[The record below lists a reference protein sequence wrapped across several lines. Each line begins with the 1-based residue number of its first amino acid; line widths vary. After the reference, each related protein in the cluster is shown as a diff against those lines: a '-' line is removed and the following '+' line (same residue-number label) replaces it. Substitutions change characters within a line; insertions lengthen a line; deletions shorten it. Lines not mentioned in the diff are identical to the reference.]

1 MFAVRAYLAPVMW
14 VCFSRR
20 CATPAINMCSF
31 IVDYLFGPSSHYPF
45 FVRNSAEQLSE
56 MDWLEVSFIRGV
68 MKIDGVDRSVI
79 QNAQEKVWCFYRSGI
94 ASD

>member
-1 MFAVRAYLAPVMW
+1 
-14 VCFSRR
+14 
-20 CATPAINMCSF
+20 
-31 IVDYLFGPSSHYPF
+31 
-45 FVRNSAEQLSE
+45 